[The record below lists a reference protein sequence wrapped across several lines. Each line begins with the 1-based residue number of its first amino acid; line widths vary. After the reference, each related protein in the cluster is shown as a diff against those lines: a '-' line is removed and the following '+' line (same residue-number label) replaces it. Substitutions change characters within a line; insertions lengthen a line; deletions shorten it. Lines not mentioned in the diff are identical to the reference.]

1 MPNSVGDSFK
11 QEIASLQNQLER
23 STQALEAKIA
33 MLQQTT
39 QGATFYD
46 GNINVYDTR

>member
-1 MPNSVGDSFK
+1 MGDSFK
-11 QEIASLQNQLER
+11 QEIASLQNELER

-39 QGATFYD
+39 QTGAFYE
-46 GNINVYDTR
+46 GNVAAFQEG